1 MDLIYDAFGVNAIFK
16 TLPVDGCLL
25 LVLLLDI
32 VEVKDGCKLAVSF
45 T

>member
-1 MDLIYDAFGVNAIFK
+1 MDLIYDALGVNAIFK

-25 LVLLLDI
+25 LVLLLDV
-32 VEVKDGCKLAVSF
+32 VEVKDGCKLAVSL